1 MTIEPAYVLA
11 SFALAA
17 PTILV
22 VQTRRKRIRVR
33 CCSGAI
39 DARCDLRMRG
49 AFTIDAPVRVDG
61 DPPG

>member
-1 MTIEPAYVLA
+1 MTFEPAYVLA
-11 SFALAA
+11 IFALVA

-22 VQTRRKRIRVR
+22 VQTRRKRIRVT

-49 AFTIDAPVRVDG
+49 AFASDHAARVG
-61 DPPG
+61 VDPPS